1 MCEVSGDGVVKG
13 IDSHKLLP
21 AEGTYDATIDGK
33 GVELMIDDKRTLKI
47 TPAPNKGKVTIE
59 IK

>member
-1 MCEVSGDGVVKG
+1 
-13 IDSHKLLP
+13 
-21 AEGTYDATIDGK
+21 
-33 GVELMIDDKRTLKI
+33 MIDDKRTLKI